1 MFPKKRL
8 YLIATFAL
16 LVWTLYVVTNREHFI
31 REHLSNPTPTLFSLQ
46 TDLDSVNQDLQ
57 SLKSDYRS
65 LKQQGQAQG
74 AQAAAATA
82 ALQAIP
88 SGSPNTII
96 PTR

>member
-1 MFPKKRL
+1 MFPKKKL
-8 YLIATFAL
+8 YILSAIVLI
-16 LVWTLYVVTNREHFI
+16 VWTIYMVTNREHFI
-31 REHLSNPTPTLFSLQ
+31 REHLSNPNPTLSSLQ

-57 SLKSDYRS
+57 TLKADYQN
-65 LKQQGQAQG
+65 LKQQGQAQS

-88 SGSPNTII
+88 AGSPNTII

>member
-1 MFPKKRL
+1 MFPKKKL
-8 YLIATFAL
+8 YIIGTFVLI
-16 LVWTLYVVTNREHFI
+16 VWTLYVITNREHFI
-31 REHLSNPTPTLFSLQ
+31 REHLSNPNPTLSSLQ

-57 SLKSDYRS
+57 TLKADYQN
-65 LKQQGQAQG
+65 LKQQGQAQS

-88 SGSPNTII
+88 AGSPNTII

>member
-1 MFPKKRL
+1 MFPKKKL
-8 YLIATFAL
+8 YFFAMIVLIG
-16 LVWTLYVVTNREHFI
+16 WTLYVMANREYFI
-31 REHLSNPTPTLFSLQ
+31 REHLSNPNPTLSSLQ

-57 SLKSDYRS
+57 TLKVDYQN
-65 LKQQGQAQG
+65 LKQQGQAQS
-74 AQAAAATA
+74 AQAAAASA

>member
-1 MFPKKRL
+1 MFRKRL
-8 YLIATFAL
+8 HLIAL
-16 LVWTLYVVTNREHFI
+16 IILIGWTVYMVTNREHFI
-31 REHLSNPTPTLFSLQ
+31 REHLSNPNPTLSSLQ

-57 SLKSDYRS
+57 TLKADYQS
-65 LKQQGQAQG
+65 LKQQGQAQS

-88 SGSPNTII
+88 SGSPNTVI